1 MAEAI
6 SHDMI
11 AVSWES
17 PADDGGSAVTGY
29 VLQSKT
35 GTMDFMTIAASSA
48 EIWWNTL
55 DCPMMNAE
63 IPDDATPAPP
73 MDDTDMTSPY
83 CAMYAGLSAE
93 ATTVVDGVFAAEYG
107 TISGTSH
114 SDMGLMAE
122 TTYYYRVSAINSV
135 GMGEYS
141 DGMAM
146 AMTMMAPSM
155 ELGDPVVTGAMSD
168 AAGEAT
174 IMITPGANADQHWIW
189 AQPTDLSEG
198 MFSDRV
204 AGDATSFTMSGLT
217 SGMSYWFTA
226 VAGRGEKGAEE
237 WSAYSGWSAE
247 TPIE

>member
-1 MAEAI
+1 M
-6 SHDMI
+6 
-11 AVSWES
+11 
-17 PADDGGSAVTGY
+17 
-29 VLQSKT
+29 LQSKT

-93 ATTVVDGVFAAEYG
+93 ATTVVDDVFADKYD

-122 TTYYYRVSAINSV
+122 TTYYYRVSATNSV
-135 GMGEYS
+135 GKGEYS

-146 AMTMMAPSM
+146 AMTMAMMMPSM
-155 ELGDPVVTGAMSD
+155 ELGAPSITNVMSD
-168 AAGEAT
+168 AEGMAT
-174 IMITPGANADQHWIW
+174 VMLMPGDNATKHWVW
-189 AQPTDLSEG
+189 AAPTDRSEG
-198 MFSDRV
+198 MWHGDSAL
-204 AGDATSFTMSGLT
+204 AGDATMVTFSGLT
-217 SGMSYWFTA
+217 SGMNHWFIA
-226 VAGRGEKGAEE
+226 VAGRGEGDDEE
-237 WSAYSGWSAE
+237 WSAWSGWTVPA
-247 TPIE
+247 IDIQ